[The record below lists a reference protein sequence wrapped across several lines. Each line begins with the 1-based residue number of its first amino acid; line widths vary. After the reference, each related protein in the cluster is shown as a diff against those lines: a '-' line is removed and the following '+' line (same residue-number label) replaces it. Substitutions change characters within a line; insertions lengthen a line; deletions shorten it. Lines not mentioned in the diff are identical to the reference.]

1 MDFKKRNNNPTNIK
15 RVTYDEHMALH
26 YAYMEGALH
35 RPDVKQK
42 SIETKRTAEYR
53 ERAREKSLEK
63 RELFSA
69 NAKKQ
74 WEDESYKEFMVKAFL
89 HFRNNNTVYR
99 KEADAR
105 LHKQQAVYWANHA
118 NRDKQ
123 AERVRNYFDEHPQFR
138 QEYSERSKVQ
148 WTDPDLLAWRSE
160 TTKMQWTPE
169 FREKRK
175 LAYNATYLQHGL
187 RVLHEIYL
195 KFGKIDYAEYDNYRK
210 KIRDKNLLRV
220 ATLRDRFFSGD
231 DTRLA
236 EAVAN
241 FNHRIVRIE
250 TLKEKIDV
258 YDIEIPGT
266 HNFALASGV
275 FVHNSSKQGRDRRTQ
290 AILPLKGKI
299 LNVERA
305 RLDKMLAS
313 VEIRSL
319 VVALGTAIGDAFDIS
334 RLRYH
339 KIIIA
344 TDADVDGAHIRTLL
358 LTLFFRY
365 FRQLIDGG
373 FIYIAQPPL
382 YKIKKGKE
390 IFYFYNEEDKTKFVK
405 KEAGDIS
412 EIQEVDEVRK
422 AEEVE
427 EVKEAGDEDEK
438 DKKKTAKLS
447 LQRYKGLGEMNP
459 EELWETTMDP
469 ARRILK
475 KVSIEDAED
484 ADRVFVTL
492 MGTDVP
498 ARKSFI
504 QSNAKLANIDI

>member
-1 MDFKKRNNNPTNIK
+1 
-15 RVTYDEHMALH
+15 
-26 YAYMEGALH
+26 
-35 RPDVKQK
+35 
-42 SIETKRTAEYR
+42 
-53 ERAREKSLEK
+53 
-63 RELFSA
+63 
-69 NAKKQ
+69 
-74 WEDESYKEFMVKAFL
+74 
-89 HFRNNNTVYR
+89 
-99 KEADAR
+99 
-105 LHKQQAVYWANHA
+105 
-118 NRDKQ
+118 
-123 AERVRNYFDEHPQFR
+123 
-138 QEYSERSKVQ
+138 
-148 WTDPDLLAWRSE
+148 
-160 TTKMQWTPE
+160 
-169 FREKRK
+169 
-175 LAYNATYLQHGL
+175 TYLQHGL